1 MYNAFYTM
9 YFKGRFVS
17 TKDVFKD
24 EKKKMVLDNL
34 VNGFHSH
41 NQIAFMNICSF

>member
-24 EKKKMVLDNL
+24 EKKMVLDNL

-41 NQIAFMNICSF
+41 NQIAFMNIC